1 MIYTEAQII
10 RKGYQ
15 FERSPNYNAAA
26 AVRRW
31 LVAAIN
37 RHPDHKPEILRLRDQ
52 GRAEARLR

>member
-15 FERSPNYNAAA
+15 FERSPNYNAA
-26 AVRRW
+26 REIRGW
-31 LVAAIN
+31 LVTAVN
-37 RHPDHKPEILRLRDQ
+37 RYPNHKPEILRLWDQ

>member
-15 FERSPNYNAAA
+15 FETSPNYNAARKIREWLAA
-26 AVRRW
+26 AV
-31 LVAAIN
+31 N
-37 RHPDHKPEILRLRDQ
+37 RYPDRKPEILHLWDQ

>member
-15 FERSPNYNAAA
+15 FERSPNYNAARD
-26 AVRRW
+26 VHRW
-31 LVAAIN
+31 LLTAIN
-37 RHPDHKPEILRLRDQ
+37 RHPDHKPEILRLWDQ